1 MACAGTGPLTA
12 TSQRGMD
19 GCVEHGGPASSVAHF
34 SFRSRCLVHG
44 YSMSLAIMGLWH
56 VASTQQHSAYCML
69 RSIDTVDSVC
79 VNVDLRGVIPTARPG
94 PTSQRSHPVTP
105 RHRPSAALS
114 LPLSRSPRRAP
125 AGARGAAA
133 RVKFRVKRTGPMD
146 GKKPL
151 CGAYPIAGTVV
162 VKFLIN
168 YFRQKAP
175 PSKAQRV
182 VHARV

>member
-1 MACAGTGPLTA
+1 MCGSDLSEGRAPRRSCGRLRGEPAGIGRSGGTGEGAQARHARCGRERRDDEMACAGTGPLTA

-94 PTSQRSHPVTP
+94 PTSQRSHRVTGHVRASCP
-105 RHRPSAALS
+105 
-114 LPLSRSPRRAP
+114 LPLR
-125 AGARGAAA
+125 GARGRRA
-133 RVKFRVKRTGPMD
+133 R
-146 GKKPL
+146 
-151 CGAYPIAGTVV
+151 
-162 VKFLIN
+162 
-168 YFRQKAP
+168 KA
-175 PSKAQRV
+175 
-182 VHARV
+182 